1 MATTYTLIS
10 SVTVGSGGA
19 ANIEFTS
26 IPATY
31 TDLVLVHSLRATNS
45 SSARS
50 EDTLLIRINGDST
63 GANYTIRY
71 LSGNGASASSGTV
84 TSGYNGAYA
93 GDFNGSTSTANTFA
107 NGSFYIPNYA
117 GSNQKSYSADMVQ
130 EANAT
135 TAYMSLQAGLYNQ
148 TTAITS
154 LTLIDHNSNNFAQY
168 STTYLYGISN
178 A

>member
-1 MATTYTLIS
+1 MANTYTLIS

-19 ANIEFTS
+19 ATITFSS

-45 SSARS
+45 SSARP
-50 EDTLLIRINGDST
+50 EDTLLIRLNGDST
-63 GANYTIRY
+63 GTNYTIIY
-71 LSGNGASASSGTV
+71 ITGNGASSSSGTI

-93 GDFNGSTSTANTFA
+93 GDFNGSTSEANTFA
-107 NGSFYIPNYA
+107 NGSLYIPNYA

-130 EANAT
+130 ENNAA

-154 LTLIDHNSNNFAQY
+154 LTLIDHNANNFAQY
-168 STTYLYGISN
+168 STAYLYGISN